1 MIFIRE
7 ASARSPE
14 VTFRRVGAGQRGVS
28 ISRWF
33 LCMQIGAGPDRLLED
48 AFTHRGDAGRDVDV
62 CTRSRSPSAADP
74 LRGLDGTRRSRRG
87 PAPDP
92 RWVRSGSRVAPG
104 VNPGAVPGAAPVA
117 GVAPV
122 AVAAPASAP
131 RRPTG
136 RPPRTRMRTG
146 RGPPP
151 SARFT
156 PSPTRS
162 GLGSP
167 SGGLPP
173 SPREPPSTHSGN
185 LLTTDP
191 GHPLPTHP
199 GGPLATRAG
208 ARSGSAPPEAARTRP
223 RRGAD
228 AARTWRGR
236 GPGTVRTR
244 SGRGANATPAAIPPQ
259 SVRGSHTGRGDRGDR
274 SVTSATSAAGA
285 QEEGLAN
292 RFNRW

>member
-14 VTFRRVGAGQRGVS
+14 VTFRRVSAGQRGIS

-74 LRGLDGTRRSRRG
+74 LRGLDGDSPEPPRVGPGPEVGPGWVASGPRGEPRGGPGGGSGGSGGSGTGLRPAQTDRASATHPDADRTRSTAVRPLHPEPGPKRPRVSFRGPPPPHPGNRPPLTPETCSRPTPGTHSPLIPEDRSRPVPG

-92 RWVRSGSRVAPG
+92 
-104 VNPGAVPGAAPVA
+104 
-117 GVAPV
+117 
-122 AVAAPASAP
+122 
-131 RRPTG
+131 
-136 RPPRTRMRTG
+136 
-146 RGPPP
+146 
-151 SARFT
+151 
-156 PSPTRS
+156 
-162 GLGSP
+162 
-167 SGGLPP
+167 
-173 SPREPPSTHSGN
+173 
-185 LLTTDP
+185 
-191 GHPLPTHP
+191 
-199 GGPLATRAG
+199 
-208 ARSGSAPPEAARTRP
+208 PPEAARTRP

-259 SVRGSHTGRGDRGDR
+259 SVRGSHTGRDDRGDR